1 MTDFERVALCR
12 SGLDC
17 AKLQLGLMNNDSKGT
32 FTILPVTAS
41 NGETTAQKYAASVY
55 GVGGRVA
62 DAVKPPIARR
72 EPVEMVLHD
81 DRRVDHYAWLR
92 NKESAEVIDYLK
104 AENAY
109 TDAVLVPTEALQE
122 KLYQEMLGRILQTD
136 LSVPYRL
143 RGYSYFTRTEEG
155 KQYPVRCRRRD
166 VAGAPEE
173 LLLDLNAL
181 AEGHSFLGLGAFEV
195 SDDND
200 LLAYSTDTTGF
211 RQYTLQIKKLSSGE
225 TLPEQFERVTSVAW
239 AADNRTLFFTEE
251 DDTTKRSHRL
261 YRHVLGSGEA
271 PILLYEEKDERF
283 RIGVER
289 TRSGGF
295 LLLTSAS
302 HTASEA
308 RFLSAKQAG
317 GNFSLIAPREDDHEY
332 YVDHHPADGDSA
344 DGGVFY
350 IRTNSGG
357 RTFRVVDVSTKE
369 PGRELWRE
377 VMPNRPNVMLAGAD
391 AFEDHLVLFERED
404 GLPYLRV
411 VDLKNHGDKNER
423 REGDLL
429 DNSHRIEFTEP
440 AYNASL
446 GNNPEFV
453 SDFVRFQYESFV
465 TPRSV
470 FDYNVRTRERVLRKQ
485 QPVLGGYDARRY
497 VTERLQASA
506 ADGTQIPISIVYR
519 RDTFAVEPR
528 WPEDRNTGAPLLLY
542 GYGSYGIS
550 VPVTF
555 SSNRLSLLDR
565 GVVFAIAHIRGG
577 GELGKPWHD
586 AGRMRQKMNTFT
598 DFIAAAEFLIAKRYT
613 SPEKLIIEGGSAG
626 GLLIGAVVNLRP
638 YLFHAAI
645 SHVPFVDVLNTMLDA
660 SLPLTVGE
668 YEEWG
673 NPQVA
678 EDYWVMK
685 SYCPYT
691 NVTRCAYPAMLVKT
705 GLNDSQVMYWESAK
719 YVAKLR
725 AMKTDTNPLLCKVNM
740 GAGHGGASGRYDYLR
755 EVALDYAFVLTQS
768 GIRE

>member
-1 MTDFERVALCR
+1 
-12 SGLDC
+12 
-17 AKLQLGLMNNDSKGT
+17 MNDDLKT
-32 FTILPVTAS
+32 TATILPITAS
-41 NGETTAQKYAASVY
+41 NGEVTDQKNAANMFSAN
-55 GVGGRVA
+55 GSTG
-62 DAVKPPIARR
+62 AVKPPIARR
-72 EPVEMVLHD
+72 EPVDMVLHD

-92 NKESAEVIDYLK
+92 NKESAEVIGYLK

-109 TDAVLVPTEALQE
+109 TDAVLLPTEGLQE

-166 VAGAPEE
+166 EAGAAEE

-181 AEGHSFLGLGAFEV
+181 AEGHSFLGLGSFEV
-195 SDDND
+195 SDSND
-200 LLAYSTDTTGF
+200 LLAYATDTTGF

-225 TLPEQFERVTSVAW
+225 TLDERFERVTSVAW

-251 DDTTKRSHRL
+251 DDTTKRSYLL
-261 YRHVLGSGEA
+261 YRHVLGSGET

-289 TRSGGF
+289 TRSGSF

-302 HTASEA
+302 HTASEV
-308 RFLSAKQAG
+308 RFLSAKHAG
-317 GNFSLIAPREDDHEY
+317 GNFSLIAAREDNHEY
-332 YVDHHPADGDSA
+332 YVDHHPGDGDSSDA
-344 DGGVFY
+344 GVFY
-350 IRTNSGG
+350 VRTNSGG
-357 RTFRVVDVSTKE
+357 RTFRLMEVSAKE
-369 PGRELWRE
+369 PARELWRE
-377 VMPNRPNVMLAGAD
+377 VIPNRPDVMLAGAD
-391 AFEDHLVLFERED
+391 AFQNHLVFFEREG
-404 GLPYLRV
+404 GLPYLRIAGLHNV
-411 VDLKNHGDKNER
+411 REKS
-423 REGDLL
+423 EGDLL
-429 DNSHRIEFTEP
+429 EHSQRIEFTEP
-440 AYNASL
+440 AYSASL
-446 GNNPEFV
+446 GANPEFV

-470 FDYNVRTRERVLRKQ
+470 FDYNVRTRERVLLKQ
-485 QPVLGGYDARRY
+485 QPVLGSYDARRY
-497 VTERLQASA
+497 VTERLHAVA
-506 ADGTQIPISIVYR
+506 ADGTQIPVSVVYR
-519 RDTFAVEPR
+519 RDTFASEPC

-598 DFIAAAEFLIAKRYT
+598 DFIVAAEHLIAQRYT
-613 SPEKLIIEGGSAG
+613 SPEKLVIEGGSAG

-691 NVTRCAYPAMLVKT
+691 NVTRYAYPAMLVKT
-705 GLNDSQVMYWESAK
+705 GLNDSQVMYWEPAK

-725 AMKTDTNPLLCKVNM
+725 AMKTDTNPLLFKVNM

>member
-1 MTDFERVALCR
+1 
-12 SGLDC
+12 
-17 AKLQLGLMNNDSKGT
+17 MNNELKTTATT
-32 FTILPVTAS
+32 FTITDS
-41 NGETTAQKYAASVY
+41 NGEVIAQKNGTSVY
-55 GVGGRVA
+55 RAGGSVG
-62 DAVKPPIARR
+62 AVRPPIARR
-72 EPVEMVLHD
+72 EPMEMELHD

-92 NKESAEVIDYLK
+92 NKESAEVMDYLK

-109 TDAVLVPTEALQE
+109 TDAVLLPTEGLQE
-122 KLYQEMLGRILQTD
+122 KLYQEMLGRIQQTD
-136 LSVPYRL
+136 FSVPHRL
-143 RGYSYFTRTEEG
+143 RGYSYFTRTQEG
-155 KQYPVRCRRRD
+155 KQYPIRCRRRD
-166 VAGAPEE
+166 VEGAAEE
-173 LLLDLNAL
+173 LLLDLNVL
-181 AEGHSFLGLGAFEV
+181 AEGHLFLGLGSFEV

-211 RQYTLQIKKLSSGE
+211 RRYTMHIKKLASGE
-225 TLPEQFERVTSVAW
+225 TLGEQFERVTSVAW

-251 DDTTKRSHRL
+251 DDTTKRSYRL
-261 YRHVLGSGEA
+261 YRYVLGLGEA

-289 TRSGGF
+289 TRSGSF

-302 HTASEA
+302 HTASEV
-308 RFLSAKQAG
+308 RFLSAKHAG
-317 GNFSLIAPREDDHEY
+317 GNFSLISPREDNHEY
-332 YVDHHPADGDSA
+332 YVDHHPGEGDASDA
-344 DGGVFY
+344 GVFY

-357 RTFRVVDVSTKE
+357 RTFRLMEVSAKG
-369 PGRELWRE
+369 PARELWRE
-377 VMPNRPNVMLAGAD
+377 VIPNRADIMLSGAD
-391 AFEDHLVLFERED
+391 AFENHLVLFEREG
-404 GLPYLRV
+404 GLPYLRI
-411 VDLKNHGDKNER
+411 VDLASDRDKSER
-423 REGDLL
+423 REGGLL
-429 DNSHRIEFTEP
+429 DSSHRIEFTAP

-446 GNNPEFV
+446 GSNPEFV
-453 SDFVRFQYESFV
+453 TDFVRFQYESFV
-465 TPRSV
+465 TPPSV
-470 FDYNVRTRERVLRKQ
+470 FDYNVPTRERVLLKQ

-497 VTERLQASA
+497 VTERLHASA
-506 ADGTQIPISIVYR
+506 ADGTQIPISLVYR
-519 RDTFAVEPR
+519 RDTFANEPK
-528 WPEDRNTGAPLLLY
+528 WPEDRRTGAPLLLY

-565 GVVFAIAHIRGG
+565 GVIFAIAHIRGG
-577 GELGKPWHD
+577 GELGKSWHD

-598 DFIAAAEFLIAKRYT
+598 DFIAVAELLIAQRYT
-613 SPEKLIIEGGSAG
+613 SPEKLVIEGGSAG
-626 GLLIGAVVNLRP
+626 GLLMGAAVNLRP

-705 GLNDSQVMYWESAK
+705 GLNDSQVMYWEPAK

-725 AMKTDTNPLLCKVNM
+725 AMKTDTNPLLFKVNT
-740 GAGHGGASGRYDYLR
+740 GAGHGRSSGRYDYLR
-755 EVALDYAFVLTQS
+755 EVALDFAFVLTQS